1 MDEETD
7 EETGGDGRGDRP
19 ATTNRYRTVTAS
31 DGQAG
36 RPTMCQQRTSSDGRA
51 ATGQQTDKRRASRQ
65 TSRRSNG
72 QTSNDGRSDGRGANE
87 RQTTDG
93 SVTMARADK
102 SVTAVTDQ
110 QKEEQAEQWRT
121 ISDHDQRL

>member
-1 MDEETD
+1 M
-7 EETGGDGRGDRP
+7 
-19 ATTNRYRTVTAS
+19 
-31 DGQAG
+31 
-36 RPTMCQQRTSSDGRA
+36 
-51 ATGQQTDKRRASRQ
+51 
-65 TSRRSNG
+65 G

-93 SVTMARADK
+93 PVTMARADK

-121 ISDHDQRL
+121 SGARVAHEWRTISDHDQRP

>member
-1 MDEETD
+1 M
-7 EETGGDGRGDRP
+7 
-19 ATTNRYRTVTAS
+19 
-31 DGQAG
+31 
-36 RPTMCQQRTSSDGRA
+36 
-51 ATGQQTDKRRASRQ
+51 
-65 TSRRSNG
+65 G

-93 SVTMARADK
+93 PVTMARADK

-121 ISDHDQRL
+121 SGARVAHDQRP